1 MAYIYCITN
10 IINSKRYIGKTTLTI
25 QERFKQHC
33 KDSQKERHN
42 KRPLYDAMNKYGV
55 ENFIVEELEQV
66 EDENLL
72 SEREVFWIK
81 ELETYGSKGYN
92 ATKGGDGTIIY
103 NHSEIIELYQ
113 LGHNCNEVAKLV
125 GCNKSTVSKV
135 LKANGIAIRQVL
147 TKGEKYNAKLIDQFD
162 KAGNFIQTFIGSLEA
177 AEWCVENGLSKS
189 KHSASNHIIDCCNGK
204 LKSSMKYKWT
214 YKNTPE

>member
-1 MAYIYCITN
+1 MAYIYYITN
-10 IINSKRYIGKTTLTI
+10 IINSKKYIGKTTLTV
-25 QERFKQHC
+25 QKRFKQHC
-33 KDSQKERHN
+33 KDSKREKCD
-42 KRPLYDAMNKYGV
+42 KRPLYDTMNKYGV

-66 EDENLL
+66 EDESLL
-72 SEREVFWIK
+72 SEKEIYWIK

-92 ATKGGDGTIIY
+92 ATKGGDGIIIY

-113 LGHNCNEVAKLV
+113 LGYNCSEVAKLI
-125 GCNKSTVSKV
+125 GCDRSTVSKV
-135 LKANGIAIRQVL
+135 LKANGITIRQVL
-147 TKGEKYNAKLIDQFD
+147 TKGEKCNARLIDQFD

-204 LKSSMKYKWT
+204 LKSSMKYKWA
-214 YKNTPE
+214 YKNIPE